1 MTSAPTRPTS
11 IRQQLARRKPVEQLQ
26 AEASRG
32 VDGAPLRRSLGVW
45 HLTMISVGATLGTGI
60 LVVLGTAV
68 PLAGP
73 AVWISFVLA
82 GVAALLSALSYAE
95 MAGAVPTSGSS
106 YSYTYATMGEGI
118 AWVCGWC
125 LVLEYAVSVAAV
137 AVGAS
142 EYVDETLRVFGLHLP
157 TALAAPPGDGGVV
170 NLPAA
175 VLVLLATAVLL
186 PGARESAWVNT
197 LMVAVKIALLVF
209 FVVVAFTAFQAQ
221 NFEPLAPMGAAGV
234 TAAASR
240 LFFSYIGFDA
250 ASTAGEEAKDPRRD
264 LPRAIIASIVLIT
277 ALYILVAVA
286 AIGARS
292 WTSFS
297 ADEASLVRIVVEVTG
312 QPWVALVFSVGAVV
326 AIASVVLTVLYG
338 QTRILLTMARDGL
351 VPKLFGRV
359 SHRTGT
365 PVAGTLVVGLVVT
378 VVAALVPLGE
388 LADATSIGT
397 LVAFALVNVSVLV
410 LRRSRPDLERSYR
423 VPLFPVV
430 PVLGT
435 LCCVLLAVFL
445 GAGTWIAFGVWMA
458 AGAVLYLA
466 YGRRHSTLR

>member
-1 MTSAPTRPTS
+1 MSSAPS
-11 IRQQLARRKPVEQLQ
+11 LGHQLLRRKPVDQLR
-26 AEASRG
+26 AEAAQG
-32 VDGAPLRRSLGVW
+32 VDGLPLRRTLGVW

-157 TALAAPPGDGGVV
+157 TALSAPPGDGGVV

-175 VLVLLATAVLL
+175 ALVVIAMLVLL
-186 PGARESAWVNT
+186 PGVKESAWVNT
-197 LMVAVKIALLVF
+197 LMVLVKIALLVF
-209 FVVVAFTAFQAQ
+209 FVVVAFSAFRAG

-234 TAAASR
+234 SAAASR

-264 LPRAIIASIVLIT
+264 LPRAIIGSIALIT

-297 ADEASLVRIVVEVTG
+297 ADEASLVRIVVDVTG
-312 QPWVALVFSVGAVV
+312 QPVVALVFSIGAVI

-351 VPKLFGRV
+351 VPPVFGRV
-359 SHRTGT
+359 SRRTGT
-365 PVAGTLVVGLVVT
+365 PVANTLIVGV
-378 VVAALVPLGE
+378 VVAVVSALVPLGE

-397 LVAFALVNVSVLV
+397 LVAFALVNVSVIV
-410 LRRSRPDLERSYR
+410 LRRTQPDLERSYR

-430 PVLGT
+430 PVLGV
-435 LCCVLLAVFL
+435 LFCVYLAVTL
-445 GAGTWIAFGVWMA
+445 GAGTWTAFGIWMA
-458 AGAVLYLA
+458 VGAVLYLA
-466 YGRRHSTLR
+466 YGRRHSTVA

>member
-1 MTSAPTRPTS
+1 MSSAPS
-11 IRQQLARRKPVEQLQ
+11 LGHQLLRRKPVDQLR
-26 AEASRG
+26 AEAAQG
-32 VDGAPLRRSLGVW
+32 VDGRPLRRTLGVW

-157 TALAAPPGDGGVV
+157 TALSAPPGDGGVV

-175 VLVLLATAVLL
+175 ALVVIAMLVLL
-186 PGARESAWVNT
+186 PGVKESAWVNT
-197 LMVAVKIALLVF
+197 LMVLVKIALLVF
-209 FVVVAFTAFQAQ
+209 FVVVAFSAFRAG

-234 TAAASR
+234 SAAASR

-264 LPRAIIASIVLIT
+264 LPRAIIGSIALIT

-297 ADEASLVRIVVEVTG
+297 ADEASLVRIVVDVTG
-312 QPWVALVFSVGAVV
+312 QPVVALVFSIGAVI

-351 VPKLFGRV
+351 VPPVFGRV
-359 SHRTGT
+359 SRRTGT
-365 PVAGTLVVGLVVT
+365 PVANTLIVGV
-378 VVAALVPLGE
+378 VVAVVSALVPLGE

-397 LVAFALVNVSVLV
+397 LVAFALVNVSVIV
-410 LRRSRPDLERSYR
+410 LRRTQPDLERSYR
-423 VPLFPVV
+423 VPIFPVV
-430 PVLGT
+430 PVLGV
-435 LCCVLLAVFL
+435 LFCVYLAVTL
-445 GAGTWIAFGVWMA
+445 GAGTWTAFGIWMLV
-458 AGAVLYLA
+458 GAVLYLA
-466 YGRRHSTLR
+466 YGRRHSTVA